1 MSYAEPMLE
10 AYPRTFKLDTRLVAE
25 AVRALYDCAEACTAC
40 ADACLSESDPAALNK
55 CIRLDMDC
63 ADQCVTAGRVLSRQ
77 TEYDANVTQAVLQ
90 ACVQLCR
97 TCGDECSRHAQHHEH
112 CRVCAEACRRCED
125 LCQQVLDAIA
135 A

>member
-10 AYPRTFKLDTRLVAE
+10 TYPRTFNLDTQLVAA

-40 ADACLSESDPAALNK
+40 ADACLSESDRTALNK
-55 CIRLDMDC
+55 C
-63 ADQCVTAGRVLSRQ
+63 TAWTWTAPTSARRGAGAVASDRVRR
-77 TEYDANVTQAVLQ
+77 E
-90 ACVQLCR
+90 
-97 TCGDECSRHAQHHEH
+97 RHPGG
-112 CRVCAEACRRCED
+112 D